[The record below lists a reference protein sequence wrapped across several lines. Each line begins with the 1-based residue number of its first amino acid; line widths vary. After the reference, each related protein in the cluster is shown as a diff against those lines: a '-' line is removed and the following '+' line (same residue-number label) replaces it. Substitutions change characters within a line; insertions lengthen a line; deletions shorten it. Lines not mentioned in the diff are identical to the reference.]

1 MDEEPPICH
10 VSKRLIIARRTMNS
24 AGTETLLADEVSP
37 AENDPP
43 TGVLEL
49 RLVSFASGE
58 APLQATVER
67 LELGIP
73 WHGPDVLPSML
84 VELLLE
90 QSADLCWVAA
100 RWQWPDPALAELR
113 SVAEAEPMAGLIRVR
128 CFEDE
133 EYPPPRILQQR
144 DRRALELWSN
154 HLPRVRFVSRPG
166 NACVYLKLG
175 VVREFWRKAA
185 DLAGVELAAL
195 AQSANRCGFLVAM
208 ANRAFVSGAWRSQGS
223 NLPDQPMTAGL
234 LALSL
239 HERENRVE
247 SLLAGLVPDDEGRLG
262 LALDFTAL
270 VAAHNGTAVVGLN
283 LARQLVA
290 LARESRKYRIVAI
303 ARPEVARFHQ
313 LADQLG
319 VEVYEPERVPPQAA
333 VIRPSQPFGWEDV
346 AIPSLTGVVTIFY
359 MLDTIAWDCANI
371 RIARFEPLWNF
382 VFRHA
387 SGVVYISDFTKK
399 QFESRFVAAV
409 KAHHQVSLLSLDL
422 CDYLKPAGGAD
433 RPAFRSSLLVIGNRY
448 DHKGLYSV
456 LEPLTQLSEHM
467 RINIV
472 GAAPQGWSGG
482 ECYPSGHLP
491 DAEFAR
497 LLDSAAW
504 VVFPSYDEGFGLP
517 VLEALAHGCR
527 VLVRDIP
534 VFRELFRAMGCPPE
548 IQFFTAS
555 DRVATTIR
563 GDLAPGG
570 SMGTPAPGTRFRSW
584 RTVAEELLAM
594 LENRLDDPNHAA
606 TLHERLQSLGSLESL
621 LLPAQFLLSIDRS
634 DLVRE
639 SVRWFLDRQRKR
651 PSPWFR
657 ALCSGRR
664 MLRRSS
670 RT

>member
-24 AGTETLLADEVSP
+24 AGTETLPADALSP
-37 AENDPP
+37 AGNEPP

-67 LELGIP
+67 LEPGIS
-73 WHGPDVLPSML
+73 WDGPDVLPARL

-128 CFEDE
+128 SFEE
-133 EYPPPRILQQR
+133 EEDQLPRILQQR
-144 DRRALELWSN
+144 DRRALEVWSS

-166 NACVYLKLG
+166 NEGVYVKLG
-175 VVREFWRKAA
+175 MVREFWRKGAGV
-185 DLAGVELAAL
+185 AGVELAAL
-195 AQSANRCGFLVAM
+195 AESASRCGFLVAM
-208 ANRAFVSGAWRSQGS
+208 ANRAFLPGARRSRGS
-223 NLPDQPMTAGL
+223 DLPDQPMTAGS

-239 HERENRVE
+239 REREKRVE
-247 SLLAGLVPDDEGRLG
+247 NLLAGLVPDDEGRLG

-283 LARQLVA
+283 LARQLMA

-333 VIRPSQPFGWEDV
+333 VIRPSQPFRWEDV

-359 MLDTIAWDCANI
+359 MLDTIAWDCASI

-387 SGVVYISDFTKK
+387 SGVVYISEFTKK
-399 QFESRFVAAV
+399 QFESRFAAAV
-409 KAHHQVSLLSLDL
+409 MAHHQVSLLSLDQR
-422 CDYLKPAGGAD
+422 DYLKAAGGAD
-433 RPAFRSSLLVIGNRY
+433 QPASRSSLLVIGNHY
-448 DHKGLYSV
+448 DHKGLNSV
-456 LEPLTQLSEHM
+456 LEPLAQLGQH
-467 RINIV
+467 IQIHIV
-472 GAAPQGWSGG
+472 GAAPLEWSRG

-491 DAEFAR
+491 DSEFAR
-497 LLDSAAW
+497 LLESAAW
-504 VVFPSYDEGFGLP
+504 VVLPSYVEGFGLP
-517 VLEALAHGCR
+517 VLESLAHGCR

-534 VFRELFRAMGCPPE
+534 VFRELWNALGCPPE
-548 IQFFTAS
+548 
-555 DRVATTIR
+555 
-563 GDLAPGG
+563 
-570 SMGTPAPGTRFRSW
+570 TP
-584 RTVAEELLAM
+584 V
-594 LENRLDDPNHAA
+594 
-606 TLHERLQSLGSLESL
+606 LHG
-621 LLPAQFLLSIDRS
+621 
-634 DLVRE
+634 
-639 SVRWFLDRQRKR
+639 K
-651 PSPWFR
+651 
-657 ALCSGRR
+657 
-664 MLRRSS
+664 
-670 RT
+670 